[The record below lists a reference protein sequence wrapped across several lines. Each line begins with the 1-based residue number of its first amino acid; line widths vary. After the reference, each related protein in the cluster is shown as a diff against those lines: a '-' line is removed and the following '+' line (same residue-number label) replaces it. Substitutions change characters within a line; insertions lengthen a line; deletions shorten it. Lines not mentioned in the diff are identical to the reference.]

1 MRFSSVV
8 VGLSCAALMSAC
20 STRPGEPLHP
30 EPDMSDAQVRRGE
43 VVFMESCQPCHLGGG
58 TGFGPAVVREPHL
71 PSFAMRLQIR
81 NGFGKMPA
89 IPKSV
94 LTDEDLDAVIAYIG
108 ALEHTV
114 G

>member
-1 MRFSSVV
+1 MRAVST
-8 VGLSCAALMSAC
+8 VGMTLLLLAAAGC

-30 EPDMSDAQVRRGE
+30 PPQTGDAQVRRGE
-43 VVFMESCQPCHLGGG
+43 LVFMHECQPCHPGGA

-89 IPKSV
+89 FPESV
-94 LTDEDLDAVIAYIG
+94 LSDEDLDAVIAYIG
-108 ALEHTV
+108 ALERTV